1 MKQRSESTAGSD
13 ASSSPESVNDSMK
26 GDPPAVAA
34 SSPAV
39 TAVILPRASRRVS
52 SIVAATTSAAITA
65 AAARIANGEPP
76 IKWRARK
83 TSMRPCGRST
93 QAPP

>member
-1 MKQRSESTAGSD
+1 MAGSE
-13 ASSSPESVNDSMK
+13 ASNSPESVKDSMN
-26 GDPPAVAA
+26 GDAPTVAA

-39 TAVILPRASRRVS
+39 AAVILPRASRRVS
-52 SIVAATTSAAITA
+52 SIVAATTSAATTA
-65 AAARIANGEPP
+65 AVARIANGEPP

-83 TSMRPCGRST
+83 TITRPCGRST